1 MSENK
6 FEQLIELFIAE
17 DEQGAK
23 DLFHEI
29 VVEKSRDIYE
39 SLVDEDQVEETA
51 EIEEDEEAVEESE
64 EEIEE
69 SDFDEA
75 ELGGDAAD
83 DMIDDIEADEEGL
96 SMEGDE
102 GDEEIEDRVVE
113 LEDALEEL
121 KREFEQLMSGDDE
134 AEDGDMDMDM
144 DMGDEE
150 GEDDGDDEEAEEE
163 SYAYESDDEEV
174 EEKATA
180 KSDAEQMREYV
191 EKVNGG
197 FGAKIGGDNG
207 QNTKSPI
214 AKPNNMGGNARNL
227 AQGGEEKGGNN
238 TGLGDKNAKE
248 DNAGNVNVP
257 GGKAGKSMKSMPKG
271 HGAEKKGQ
279 GENAANKKSL
289 IGGK

>member
-1 MSENK
+1 MNIGVIQMTNK

-51 EIEEDEEAVEESE
+51 EVDEDAV

-96 SMEGDE
+96 SMEDDDAE
-102 GDEEIEDRVVE
+102 EEIEDRVVD
-113 LEDALEEL
+113 LEDALDEL
-121 KREFEQLMSGDDE
+121 KAEFEALMGGDD
-134 AEDGDMDMDM
+134 AADDDAMDMEPEMDM

-150 GEDDGDDEEAEEE
+150 GEEEEGEEEEEADE
-163 SYAYESDDEEV
+163 SFVREYT
-174 EEKATA
+174 EKAPAPVT
-180 KSDAEQMREYV
+180 SEQ
-191 EKVNGG
+191 
-197 FGAKIGGDNG
+197 GDGSTGPVAGKND
-207 QNTKSPI
+207 
-214 AKPNNMGGNARNL
+214 MGGSAKNI
-227 AQGGEEKGGNN
+227 AQGGDEKGAPTPKSTVQTDAHDTRGA
-238 TGLGDKNAKE
+238 TMS
-248 DNAGNVNVP
+248 
-257 GGKAGKSMKSMPKG
+257 KA
-271 HGAEKKGQ
+271 
-279 GENAANKKSL
+279 
-289 IGGK
+289 

>member
-96 SMEGDE
+96 SMEDE
-102 GDEEIEDRVVE
+102 DGDEEIEDRVVE

-121 KREFEQLMSGDDE
+121 KAEFEQLMAGDDD
-134 AEDGDMDMDM
+134 AEDDAMDMDMDM

-150 GEDDGDDEEAEEE
+150 GEEEEGEEEEADE
-163 SYAYESDDEEV
+163 SFVREYT
-174 EEKATA
+174 EKAPAPVT
-180 KSDAEQMREYV
+180 SEE
-191 EKVNGG
+191 
-197 FGAKIGGDNG
+197 GDGSEGPVAGKND
-207 QNTKSPI
+207 
-214 AKPNNMGGNARNL
+214 MGGSAKNIG
-227 AQGGEEKGGNN
+227 QGGEEKGGA
-238 TGLGDKNAKE
+238 TPKSTTQTDAHDTRGATMS
-248 DNAGNVNVP
+248 
-257 GGKAGKSMKSMPKG
+257 KA
-271 HGAEKKGQ
+271 
-279 GENAANKKSL
+279 
-289 IGGK
+289 